1 MLFQKMTV
9 GFLVICCLAACDEQQ
24 IIKKE
29 MIQIQKKTE
38 VQDTSSSNLP
48 SYNAPK
54 YLGKYLYSYW
64 VAEGSFLVILRD
76 EISTFTMQRITKD
89 YIGPIRHFEIIEP
102 TDNKITGV
110 LYSVEKQNRTSLFTL
125 ELSEDKTEL
134 TITLPNE
141 KPVTFKETEM
151 TPEEYNA
158 SYTWK

>member
-1 MLFQKMTV
+1 M
-9 GFLVICCLAACDEQQ
+9 
-24 IIKKE
+24 
-29 MIQIQKKTE
+29 
-38 VQDTSSSNLP
+38 
-48 SYNAPK
+48 
-54 YLGKYLYSYW
+54 YSYW

-89 YIGPIRHFEIIEP
+89 DIGPIRHFEIIEP

-134 TITLPNE
+134 TITLPNK

-151 TPEEYNA
+151 APEEYNA

>member
-1 MLFQKMTV
+1 
-9 GFLVICCLAACDEQQ
+9 
-24 IIKKE
+24 
-29 MIQIQKKTE
+29 
-38 VQDTSSSNLP
+38 
-48 SYNAPK
+48 
-54 YLGKYLYSYW
+54 
-64 VAEGSFLVILRD
+64 
-76 EISTFTMQRITKD
+76 MQRITKD
-89 YIGPIRHFEIIEP
+89 DIGPIRHFEIIEP

-141 KPVTFKETEM
+141 KPVTFKETEI